1 MHQMS
6 DQQLSPTLVV
16 KSLLNNGFT
25 EFSFADFHQEF
36 KRHFPT
42 QSAKSVYQSLYRVV
56 DRFVKKGYLIKH
68 TQPDNTI
75 VFKQTDLLRDLGE
88 NTQANA
94 VEDALSQ
101 TTKRLRDELA
111 SAERELWVS
120 SSAAD
125 QCQQKMLAYPQMRSM
140 LTKMHM
146 EYKEK
151 SLSKLGEVEVLRRML
166 AESEKL

>member
-75 VFKQTDLLRDLGE
+75 VFKQTDLLGDLGE

-94 VEDALSQ
+94 VEDALSH
-101 TTKRLRDELA
+101 TAKRLRDELA

-125 QCQQKMLAYPQMRSM
+125 QCQKKMLGYPQMRAKLS
-140 LTKMHM
+140 KMHM

-151 SLSKLGEVEVLRRML
+151 SLSKLGEVDVLRRML
-166 AESEKL
+166 VEIEKL